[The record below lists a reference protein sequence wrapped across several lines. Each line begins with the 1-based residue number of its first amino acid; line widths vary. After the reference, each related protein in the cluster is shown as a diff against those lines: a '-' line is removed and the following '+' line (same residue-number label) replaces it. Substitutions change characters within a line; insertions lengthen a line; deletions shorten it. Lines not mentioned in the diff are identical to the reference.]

1 MSWEL
6 NLPIA
11 IEQALQ
17 NCLAH
22 GDTDIFPEPHIF
34 QEWRKFPKQAI
45 DATLS
50 LHEFISSENDRAKF
64 ECIRSFV
71 PSGPT
76 GFRLGT
82 QIEPIG
88 NLYFLA
94 LTLLCA
100 PNLELNRQ
108 TIQSRRVHSYRY
120 QPIDAECRIFQPEFG
135 WRSFQLQAKFNAEQF
150 SHVVV
155 CDIADFYRQIK
166 PISIANALANSDCPV
181 SLQMRLLQVLD
192 LLDLSVSGLPI
203 GGPASRI
210 LAEAVLRDVDA
221 NFATENMTYC
231 RFVDDIRIFSDSQQV
246 AFEHLLLVNEILYE
260 KGFNLQKSKTRVLNT
275 KEWLGESSFHAV
287 FTPTKGNLEN
297 IEDLRKLLMLPSL
310 DPYSEMRAQND
321 LRLEEFARKPHA
333 LEFLKREL
341 NKSRLHSVM
350 ANHLLSSLQFMPALE
365 CEEAFAWLLDSRRSN
380 KLAPL
385 MTKILHIISKNFSK
399 LPNPDV
405 IQNAIEKLLFGNHY
419 VSKISL
425 HAAMMLR
432 ILQLTKQPINE
443 ETHKFL
449 KLKIQESSD
458 TLFKVEIIILLGK
471 WNCINE
477 LLEIES
483 LQNVKSKF
491 ERQALEIAM
500 APHAF

>member
-120 QPIDAECRIFQPEFG
+120 QQMDTECRIFQPEIG
-135 WRSFQLQAKFNAEQF
+135 WRSFQLQAKLNAEQF

-166 PISIANALANSDCPV
+166 PFSIANALAKSNCPV
-181 SLQMRLLQVLD
+181 NLQMRLLQVLD

-210 LAEAVLRDVDA
+210 LAEAVLSDVDA
-221 NFATENMTYC
+221 NFANENMPYC

-246 AFEHLLLVNEILYE
+246 AFEHLLRVNEILYE
-260 KGFNLQKSKTRVLNT
+260 KGFNLQKSKTRVLST
-275 KEWLGESSFHAV
+275 KEWLAESSFHAV
-287 FTPTKGNLEN
+287 FTPSKGKVEN
-297 IEDLRKLLMLPSL
+297 IEDLRKLLMIPSL

-321 LRLEEFARKPHA
+321 LRLEEFAKKNRFTDIIEISINNLAAIPSIIYGLLGLVLYLQIMHLPRSCAIVGGLTLFMLVLPIIIIATRNTIRSIPQNIRDGAYGLGASK
-333 LEFLKREL
+333 LQVV
-341 NKSRLHSVM
+341 LH
-350 ANHLLSSLQFMPALE
+350 HLLPFRCDCLYY
-365 CEEAFAWLLDSRRSN
+365 
-380 KLAPL
+380 LAR
-385 MTKILHIISKNFSK
+385 NV
-399 LPNPDV
+399 D
-405 IQNAIEKLLFGNHY
+405 
-419 VSKISL
+419 
-425 HAAMMLR
+425 
-432 ILQLTKQPINE
+432 
-443 ETHKFL
+443 
-449 KLKIQESSD
+449 D
-458 TLFKVEIIILLGK
+458 T
-471 WNCINE
+471 
-477 LLEIES
+477 
-483 LQNVKSKF
+483 
-491 ERQALEIAM
+491 R
-500 APHAF
+500 